1 MQGLLRGHL
10 KRSHDVWAVRKP
22 RCSSTTGEFETMF
35 EADLRADEAA
45 ALRSSD
51 AVRRASVSLSNYT
64 GNHPLIAL
72 SM

>member
-1 MQGLLRGHL
+1 
-10 KRSHDVWAVRKP
+10 
-22 RCSSTTGEFETMF
+22 MF